1 MILVVE
7 DDENIRELV
16 TYTLNSIGLEAIGF
30 DKPSAFYNELK
41 RNKPKLI
48 LLDIMLPEE
57 DGLTILEKLKA
68 SDYTGDI
75 PVIMLTAKGS
85 EIDKVKGFEKGADD
99 YISKPF
105 GMMELVAR
113 VKARLRNK
121 PASRN
126 NEEFSV
132 GNLYVSKKQHI
143 VTVCGENVALTLKE
157 FEILCMLLESDNEVL
172 TRDQIL
178 NKIWGYSFYGES
190 RTVDVHIRTLRQKLG
205 TCGDIIE
212 TVRGIGYKIS
222 GNKNEKN

>member
-1 MILVVE
+1 MIYLVE

-16 TYTLNSIGLEAIGF
+16 IYTLNSTGFEAVGF
-30 DKPSAFYNELK
+30 EKPSQFYENLLK
-41 RNKPKLI
+41 QKPELI

-57 DGLTILEKLKA
+57 SGLCILEKLKD
-68 SDYTGDI
+68 SPETNSI

-121 PASRN
+121 PAVVSTS
-126 NEEFSV
+126 EFCK
-132 GNLYVSKKQHI
+132 GNLMVSRKKHVVKVDGQPVI
-143 VTVCGENVALTLKE
+143 LTLKE
-157 FEILCMLLESDNEVL
+157 FEMLCMLLESGNDVL

-178 NKIWGYSFYGES
+178 NKIWGYSFDGES

-205 TCGDIIE
+205 TAGDIIE

-222 GNKNEKN
+222 GAME